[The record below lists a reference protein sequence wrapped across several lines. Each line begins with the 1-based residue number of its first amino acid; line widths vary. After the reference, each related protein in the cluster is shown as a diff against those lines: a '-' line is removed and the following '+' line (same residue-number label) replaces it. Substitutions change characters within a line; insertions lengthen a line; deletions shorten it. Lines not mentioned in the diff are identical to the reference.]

1 MLGAAASHS
10 GRMTNPPDEKRF
22 QRLPKPVRPEEFV
35 ETVDTAQLPLRDE
48 DGEDRDRLLRQ
59 AGAL

>member
-1 MLGAAASHS
+1 
-10 GRMTNPPDEKRF
+10 MTNPPDEKRF
-22 QRLPKPVRPEEFV
+22 QRLPEPVRPEEFV

-48 DGEDRDRLLRQ
+48 DGEERDRLLRQ